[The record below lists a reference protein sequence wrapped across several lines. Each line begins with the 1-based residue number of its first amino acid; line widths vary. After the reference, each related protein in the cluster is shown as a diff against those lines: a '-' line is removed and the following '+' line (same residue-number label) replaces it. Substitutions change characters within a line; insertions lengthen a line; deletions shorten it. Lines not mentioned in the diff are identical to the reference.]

1 MAAWQIIGYI
11 VIACIVVIVVLGII
25 DMFKTIPQLWNMI
38 PAYEEDE
45 EKTIETAD
53 AVRGGFAAPR

>member
-11 VIACIVVIVVLGII
+11 LLSMGGATAILVFI
-25 DMFKTIPQLWNMI
+25 DMIKTFPHYWNMT

-45 EKTIETAD
+45 E
-53 AVRGGFAAPR
+53 

>member
-1 MAAWQIIGYI
+1 MAAWQIFGYI
-11 VIACIVVIVVLGII
+11 VIACIVVIVVLGVI

-45 EKTIETAD
+45 EKNN
-53 AVRGGFAAPR
+53 RNG